1 MKQKQFKKNYVHK
14 VQIEP
19 CPKCKSTN
27 VARIIY
33 GLLCPGPAM
42 LEEFNKGT
50 IIRGGCVIKRDSPKY
65 HCNNCGCDWGKHM
78 DYMDY
83 IYKKRLDEMEI
94 IRDFKK
100 IKV

>member
-42 LEEFNKGT
+42 LEEF
-50 IIRGGCVIKRDSPKY
+50 IKR
-65 HCNNCGCDWGKHM
+65 NN
-78 DYMDY
+78 Y
-83 IYKKRLDEMEI
+83 
-94 IRDFKK
+94 
-100 IKV
+100 